1 MIRSELQSLL
11 KRVYLNGIND
21 YVTIQFINNDSIV
34 SASFTTSGS
43 VMYGQVAGTIT
54 GLPTSTI
61 VINNIN
67 ETINVLNAFSEQI
80 ATQYGSNYLSIYDIG
95 SDLPLVLN
103 LELASL
109 SFPNT
114 IKLPEE
120 IQIERLPEE
129 GGFLPLLPAEEG
141 EVGEPPQLDFDKIY
155 FDCTGSNNFI
165 NSFLSASGWIT
176 SSTISFDIGVDLSN
190 NRAEYITI
198 NSASFNSNNYITN
211 DEIRFNLHN
220 HLITSSLSV
229 AQVNSLSGSKYS
241 FNEFKNVLD
250 ANKDN
255 TYARFSIEQYGRFLK
270 CYFEDGVFNSSYYL
284 VRIV

>member
-43 VMYGQVAGTIT
+43 VMYGQVAGSIT

-109 SFPNT
+109 SFPNP

-141 EVGEPPQLDFDKIY
+141 EVGEPYPLDFDKIY
-155 FDCTGSNNFI
+155 FNCTGSNNFI

-229 AQVNSLSGSKYS
+229 AQVNNLSGSKYS

-250 ANKDN
+250 VNKDN
-255 TYARFSIEQYGRFLK
+255 TYARFSIERYGRFLK